1 MSGVAQRI
9 ISWYRKITK
18 LLGDYNLTMQLY
30 NQRPHR
36 YHCFTHAAWDICP
49 SNPPLS
55 GCVTGTY
62 NTNTILAIL
71 KSNSPAEVF
80 PSPSKADIEVWVIVK
95 YRDVF
100 TKVLE
105 SVPKAYDN
113 RQRYPCYQFVYPD
126 DTNFKT
132 VLCADQTTYT
142 GIGYESLCGSE
153 IMRIN
158 RVYRN
163 TEQKGDLYTSLA

>member
-36 YHCFTHAAWDICP
+36 YHCFTHKAWDICP
-49 SNPPLS
+49 DPRNPLS

-71 KSNSPAEVF
+71 KSNSPEEVF
-80 PSPSKADIEVWVIVK
+80 ASPTQADIEVWVIVK

-126 DTNFKT
+126 NDNFRN
-132 VLCADQTTYT
+132 VLCASYT

-158 RVYRN
+158 IIYRN
-163 TEQKGDLYTSLA
+163 SEPTGEI

>member
-36 YHCFTHAAWDICP
+36 YHCFTHKAWNICSP
-49 SNPPLS
+49 GS
-55 GCVTGTY
+55 GCDTGTY
-62 NTNTILAIL
+62 NTQNILAIL
-71 KSNSPAEVF
+71 KSNSPGEVF
-80 PSPSKADIEVWVIVK
+80 ASPTQADIEVWVIIK

-126 DTNFKT
+126 NSNFKSI
-132 VLCADQTTYT
+132 LCADNTYN

-163 TEQKGDLYTSLA
+163 TEQRGTI

>member
-36 YHCFTHAAWDICP
+36 YHCFTHTAWNIC
-49 SNPPLS
+49 NDNLS

-62 NTNTILAIL
+62 NTRTVLAIM
-71 KSNSPAEVF
+71 KSNSPEEVF
-80 PSPSKADIEVWVIVK
+80 GPTPSLADVELWVIVRF
-95 YRDVF
+95 RDVF

-126 DTNFKT
+126 NENFRD
-132 VLCADQTTYT
+132 VLCT
-142 GIGYESLCGSE
+142 GAAYSGVGYESLCGSE

-158 RVYRN
+158 SVHRN
-163 TEQKGDLYTSLA
+163 SEPTGAI

>member
-1 MSGVAQRI
+1 MSGVTQRI

-36 YHCFTHAAWDICP
+36 YHCFTHTAWNIY
-49 SNPPLS
+49 SQGS
-55 GCVTGTY
+55 GCETGTY

-71 KSNSPAEVF
+71 KSNSPEEVF
-80 PSPSKADIEVWVIVK
+80 GPTPSLADVELWVIVRF
-95 YRDVF
+95 RDVF

-126 DTNFKT
+126 EENFKSILGASYSG
-132 VLCADQTTYT
+132 V
-142 GIGYESLCGSE
+142 GYESLCGSE

-158 RVYRN
+158 SIHRN
-163 TEQKGDLYTSLA
+163 SEPTGSI

>member
-36 YHCFTHAAWDICP
+36 YHCFTHTAWDICGN
-49 SNPPLS
+49 SLS

-71 KSNSPAEVF
+71 KSNSPEEVF
-80 PSPSKADIEVWVIVK
+80 GLTPTLADKELWVVVK
-95 YRDVF
+95 FRDVI

-126 DTNFKT
+126 NENFKT

-163 TEQKGDLYTSLA
+163 SEQTGLI